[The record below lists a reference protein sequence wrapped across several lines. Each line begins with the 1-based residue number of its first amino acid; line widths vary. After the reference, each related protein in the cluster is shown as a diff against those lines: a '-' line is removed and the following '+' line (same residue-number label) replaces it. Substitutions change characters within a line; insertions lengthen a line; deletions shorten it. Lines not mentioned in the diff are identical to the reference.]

1 MLNLNINQPRLK
13 ILLIILAVILVVVL
27 GFTCYSINK
36 KMKLESQKNASTPA
50 PKAQEGNKPLT
61 AEEIQEALG
70 KKADE
75 TDKTTETSAEAIS
88 ADEIQK
94 ALNKKATNTQSA
106 AALTPEEIQS
116 ALNAKAN

>member
-1 MLNLNINQPRLK
+1 MLNLDINQPRLK

-36 KMKLESQKNASTPA
+36 KMKLENQNVSAPA

-61 AEEIQEALG
+61 AEEIQEALS

-75 TDKTTETSAEAIS
+75 TDETAETGTEAIS

-94 ALNKKATNTQSA
+94 ALNKKSTDTQSA
-106 AALTPEEIQS
+106 TALTPEEIQS